1 MHLVKE
7 VLAADINQSCV
18 NGICSP
24 TISGFEGLF
33 ENVITAVLGFAGIA
47 LFIYFIIGG
56 FKYITSEGD
65 PKKTQEAKSTLT
77 YAIGGMV
84 LIAAAFLILK
94 FIQNFTGA
102 PVTQFKVVQ

>member
-1 MHLVKE
+1 MEMAKT
-7 VLAADINQSCV
+7 VLAANIDSQGDV
-18 NGICSP
+18 P
-24 TISGFEGLF
+24 TIKGFEGLF
-33 ENVITAVLGFAGIA
+33 ENLVTVILGFAGIA

-65 PKKTQEAKSTLT
+65 PKKTQEAKGTLT

-94 FIQNFTGA
+94 FIETFTGA
-102 PVTQFKVVQ
+102 PVTNFKVFQP